1 LADSFYPLPV
11 ERGKTLIGARR
22 LSDSVKKEIVNYVVT
37 RQNEDGGYCFAQGA
51 LESNGQDTYYGLA
64 ILKQLSAS
72 FPNMDKTIRFLEENR
87 VNSIHSMYYTAQAQL
102 LLGVGLN
109 GELKENITRMLGSLK
124 YFGSKTF
131 FSDSSEFETTFMAL
145 QLAELLK
152 IGVDKTR
159 VISWLNSFQNSDG
172 GFGPLNHSN
181 IDSTYHAI
189 ACLTLLGVKP
199 NKQEVLSFV
208 RSCEKPYGGF
218 TAVPINF
225 TPYIEY
231 TYYGVMALE
240 LLNEKPR
247 YPSQTADWVL
257 SCQRSTG
264 GFARSDLGIATFV
277 DTYCAIQIL
286 QNNLRV

>member
-1 LADSFYPLPV
+1 MI
-11 ERGKTLIGARR
+11 EARR
-22 LSDSVKKEIVNYVVT
+22 LNDSIKKEIINYVVT

-51 LESNGQDTYYGLA
+51 LESNGQDTYYGLS

-72 FPNMDKTIRFLEENR
+72 FPNPEKTKRFLEENR

-102 LLGVGLN
+102 LLGVGIN

-124 YFGSKTF
+124 YFGSQTF

-145 QLAELLK
+145 QLARLLK
-152 IGVDKTR
+152 IGVDKIGVT
-159 VISWLNSFQNSDG
+159 SWLNSFQNEDG
-172 GFGPLNHSN
+172 GFGPYNHSN

-189 ACLTLLGVKP
+189 ACLTLLDMKP
-199 NKQEVLSFV
+199 NKQVVLGFV

-218 TAVPINF
+218 TAIPINF

-240 LLNEKPR
+240 LLNEKSR
-247 YPSQTADWVL
+247 YPIQTADWVL
-257 SCQRSTG
+257 SCQRRSG

-277 DTYCAIQIL
+277 DTYYAIQTLEKLKPL
-286 QNNLRV
+286 QD